1 MSFCKQQAIINKAL
15 QGRSEQKALEDLLC
29 MYLAQYKLGTTN
41 AINYL
46 SYHCRYSCCCCCVQT
61 QLCLRSWAHQQQ
73 PDHVSSHHQSPVAGA
88 QSIKAPVGGI
98 RISREA
104 GTTVRT
110 ASYLPADCAVFCR
123 FLSSRKVA
131 LVDSGVRSKESDLT
145 AYIFLPGGL
154 GTMDELFEI
163 MTLVQ
168 LKKLGRLVADGC

>member
-1 MSFCKQQAIINKAL
+1 MESPKITGCTAAL
-15 QGRSEQKALEDLLC
+15 
-29 MYLAQYKLGTTN
+29 
-41 AINYL
+41 
-46 SYHCRYSCCCCCVQT
+46 
-61 QLCLRSWAHQQQ
+61 
-73 PDHVSSHHQSPVAGA
+73 GA

-131 LVDSGVRSKESDLT
+131 LVDSGVRSQESDRT
-145 AYIFLPGGL
+145 AYVFLPGGL

-168 LKKLGRLVADGC
+168 LKKLGRQEASPDPACFAQCHNSMLHCCLCCLCVSFEGMLIDFCVVVLKPQILLILFDAACACTQQRHMCWLPVCNIQ

>member
-1 MSFCKQQAIINKAL
+1 M
-15 QGRSEQKALEDLLC
+15 
-29 MYLAQYKLGTTN
+29 
-41 AINYL
+41 
-46 SYHCRYSCCCCCVQT
+46 
-61 QLCLRSWAHQQQ
+61 
-73 PDHVSSHHQSPVAGA
+73 VAGA

-110 ASYLPADCAVFCR
+110 ASYLPSDSAVFCR

-131 LVDSGVRSKESDLT
+131 LVDSGVRSQESDHT

-168 LKKLGRLVADGC
+168 LKKLGR

>member
-1 MSFCKQQAIINKAL
+1 MAVHIWPVPAV
-15 QGRSEQKALEDLLC
+15 
-29 MYLAQYKLGTTN
+29 
-41 AINYL
+41 
-46 SYHCRYSCCCCCVQT
+46 HCVLKMFSC
-61 QLCLRSWAHQQQ
+61 
-73 PDHVSSHHQSPVAGA
+73 SSHTVSIQAMCMAVGA
-88 QSIKAPVGGI
+88 QSINGPVGGI

-110 ASYLPADCAVFCR
+110 ASYLASDSAVFCR

-131 LVDSGVRSKESDLT
+131 LVDSGVRSKESDQT

-168 LKKLGRLVADGC
+168 LKKLGR

>member
-1 MSFCKQQAIINKAL
+1 M
-15 QGRSEQKALEDLLC
+15 
-29 MYLAQYKLGTTN
+29 T
-41 AINYL
+41 
-46 SYHCRYSCCCCCVQT
+46 
-61 QLCLRSWAHQQQ
+61 
-73 PDHVSSHHQSPVAGA
+73 AGA

-110 ASYLPADCAVFCR
+110 ASYLPSDSAVFCR

-131 LVDSGVRSKESDLT
+131 LVDSGVRSRESDHT

-168 LKKLGRLVADGC
+168 LKKLGR

>member
-1 MSFCKQQAIINKAL
+1 MVKSF
-15 QGRSEQKALEDLLC
+15 
-29 MYLAQYKLGTTN
+29 
-41 AINYL
+41 
-46 SYHCRYSCCCCCVQT
+46 
-61 QLCLRSWAHQQQ
+61 
-73 PDHVSSHHQSPVAGA
+73 VAGA

-98 RISREA
+98 RISHEA

-110 ASYLPADCAVFCR
+110 ASYLPADCVVFCR

-131 LVDSGVRSKESDLT
+131 LVDSGVRSMESDLT

-168 LKKLGRLVADGC
+168 LKKLGR

>member
-1 MSFCKQQAIINKAL
+1 M
-15 QGRSEQKALEDLLC
+15 
-29 MYLAQYKLGTTN
+29 
-41 AINYL
+41 
-46 SYHCRYSCCCCCVQT
+46 
-61 QLCLRSWAHQQQ
+61 
-73 PDHVSSHHQSPVAGA
+73 
-88 QSIKAPVGGI
+88 GGI

-131 LVDSGVRSKESDLT
+131 LVDSGVRSTDSGYT

-168 LKKLGRLVADGC
+168 LKKLGRLVNAPASGSNALDALVGLRLKLPLCC